1 MKRTIPYATV
11 VKEVARLCMEASCV
25 LPPDVLKALKSGQEV
40 EESPLGRSIL
50 DKLVE
55 NAGIAKTQNIP
66 ICQDTGV
73 AVFFVE
79 LGEEVA
85 IEGGALKAA
94 IHEGTEIGYREG
106 YLRKSLVR
114 DPLFD
119 RVNTKTNT
127 PAVIHIELVPGDGLH
142 ITHAP
147 KGGGSENMSAL
158 AMLKPLLGK
167 KAVTEFVVETVRRA
181 GGNPCPPV
189 VVGVGLGGNFEV
201 APYLAKK
208 ALLREVGSVHP
219 NPVYAEYEKEL
230 LDAVNATGVG
240 PEGLGGRFTAM
251 AVHIETHPCHIASL
265 PVAVNLNCHA
275 ARHASV
281 TL

>member
-1 MKRTIPYATV
+1 MNRTIPYATV
-11 VKEVARLCMEASCV
+11 VEAVARLCREASCV
-25 LPPDVLKALKSGQEV
+25 LPSDVYKALEVGQASEG
-40 EESPLGRSIL
+40 SPLGKSIL
-50 DKLVE
+50 SKLVE
-55 NAGIAKTQNIP
+55 NADIARTQNIP

-79 LGEEVA
+79 LGEAVA
-85 IEGGALKAA
+85 LEGGSLKAA
-94 IHEGTEIGYREG
+94 IHAGTEMGYREG

-119 RVNTKTNT
+119 RVNTRTNT
-127 PAVIHIELVPGDGLH
+127 PAVIHLELVPGDGLR

-167 KAVTEFVVETVRRA
+167 QAVTEFVVETVRRA

-201 APYLAKK
+201 APFLAKK
-208 ALLREVGSVHP
+208 ALLREIGSVHP
-219 NPVYAEYEKEL
+219 NPVYAEYEQEL
-230 LDAVNATGVG
+230 LAAVNATGIG
-240 PEGLGGRFTAM
+240 PEGLGGHFTAM

-281 TL
+281 NL

>member
-1 MKRTIPYATV
+1 MKRSIPYAVV
-11 VKEVARLCMEASCV
+11 VKEVARLCVEASYV
-25 LPPDVLKALKSGQEV
+25 LPPDVFKALNAGYRA
-40 EESPLGRSIL
+40 EESPLGRSVL
-50 DKLVE
+50 GRLVE
-55 NAGIAKTQNIP
+55 NAVIARRQAIP

-79 LGEEVA
+79 LGEDVSV
-85 IEGGALKAA
+85 EGGALIAA
-94 IHEGTEIGYREG
+94 IQEGTETGYREG
-106 YLRKSLVR
+106 RLRKSIVQ

-127 PAVIHIELVPGDGLH
+127 PAIVHVELAPGDRLR

-147 KGGGSENMSAL
+147 KGGGSENMSSL
-158 AMLKPLLGK
+158 AMLKPLQGK
-167 KAVTEFVVETVRRA
+167 PAVTEFVVQTVKTA

-189 VVGVGLGGNFEV
+189 IVGVGLGGDFEV

-208 ALLREVGSVHP
+208 ALLREVGSRHP
-219 NPVYAEYEKEL
+219 NPAYAEYEEEL
-230 LDAVNATGVG
+230 LAEVNATGVG
-240 PEGLGGRFTAM
+240 PEGLGGRVTAL
-251 AVHIETHPCHIASL
+251 AVHIEAHPCHIASL

-281 TL
+281 SL

>member
-1 MKRTIPYATV
+1 MKLTIPYATI
-11 VKEVARLCMEASCV
+11 VKEVARMCIQASCL
-25 LPPDVLKALKSGQEV
+25 LPPDVRTALEAGRDV
-40 EESPLGRSIL
+40 EASPLGRSIL

-55 NAGIAKTQNIP
+55 NADLAAGQGVP

-79 LGEEVA
+79 LGEDVA
-85 IEGGALKAA
+85 IEGGSLKAA
-94 IHEGTEIGYREG
+94 IQEGTEAGYREG
-106 YLRKSLVR
+106 YLRKSVVR

-127 PAVIHIELVPGDGLH
+127 PAVIHVDLVPGDGLR

-158 AMLKPLLGK
+158 AMLKPLQGK
-167 KAVTEFVVETVRRA
+167 AAVTAFVVETVRKA

-189 VVGVGLGGNFEV
+189 VVGVGLGGTFEV

-208 ALLREVGSVHP
+208 ALLREIGSRHP
-219 NPVYAEYEKEL
+219 DPAYADYEREL
-230 LDAVNATGVG
+230 LEAVNATGVG

-275 ARHASV
+275 ARHAAV
-281 TL
+281 DL